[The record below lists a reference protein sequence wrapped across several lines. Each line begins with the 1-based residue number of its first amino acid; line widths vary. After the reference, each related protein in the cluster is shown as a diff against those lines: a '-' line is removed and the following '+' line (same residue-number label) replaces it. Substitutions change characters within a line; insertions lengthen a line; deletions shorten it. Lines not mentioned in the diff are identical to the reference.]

1 MFVSF
6 FVFKQ
11 KTAYDM
17 RISDWSSDVCS
28 SDLFG
33 GSWGSTLG
41 LAYGQ
46 KHPERV
52 SEMIVRGIF
61 TTRREELLWFYQ
73 EGASRIFPD
82 YWEDYLAPIPEA
94 ERHDLMAAYRCRL
107 TGNDSQTQLQ
117 AAHAWSRWESRS
129 STLLPSHEQ
138 ELSHSSDDAALAF
151 ARLENP
157 RSEEHTSA
165 LQHLM

>member
-1 MFVSF
+1 MV
-6 FVFKQ
+6 
-11 KTAYDM
+11 
-17 RISDWSSDVCS
+17 
-28 SDLFG
+28 FG

-107 TGNDSQTQLQ
+107 TGNHRQTQLK
-117 AAHAWSRWESRS
+117 AEHAWRRRESRS
-129 STLLPSHEQ
+129 I
-138 ELSHSSDDAALAF
+138 
-151 ARLENP
+151 
-157 RSEEHTSA
+157 RSEEHTYEHQS
-165 LQHLM
+165 LMRITPADFCMN

>member
-1 MFVSF
+1 
-6 FVFKQ
+6 
-11 KTAYDM
+11 M
-17 RISDWSSDVCS
+17 RISDWSSDVFS
-28 SDLFG
+28 SDLGRSTPHASLENNTTWHLVGDIERLRTDVLKAEKLMVFG

-94 ERHDLMAAYRCRL
+94 HRHDLMAPYRSRP
-107 TGNDSQTQLQ
+107 TGNNPQTQLQ
-117 AAHAWSRWESRS
+117 AAHALSRWESRS
-129 STLLPSHEQ
+129 ITLLPRPAPRQ
-138 ELSHSSDDAALAF
+138 E
-151 ARLENP
+151 ARRGGQE
-157 RSEEHTSA
+157 
-165 LQHLM
+165 